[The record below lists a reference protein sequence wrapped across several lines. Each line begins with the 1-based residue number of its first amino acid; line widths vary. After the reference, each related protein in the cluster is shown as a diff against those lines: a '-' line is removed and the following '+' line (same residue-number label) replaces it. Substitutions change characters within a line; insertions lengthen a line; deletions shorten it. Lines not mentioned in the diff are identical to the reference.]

1 MPRYPSAGDESESII
16 RPFLD
21 DAFVAQMSAEAKA
34 KRAGFVLDN
43 NGDRGRLEAL
53 VRAELLPWLRRR
65 VLLPWR
71 LCSLPGMAA
80 LLLALLAMRGK
91 HAHTWSG
98 QL

>member
-1 MPRYPSAGDESESII
+1 FPASSPNPQA
-16 RPFLD
+16 
-21 DAFVAQMSAEAKA
+21 AFVAQMSAEAKA